1 MPKMPKFKPKKALV
15 KRLKVTGR
23 GKLIARKPGAS
34 HLKSRKSPKRLR
46 RMRKTN
52 VITPQFERSCKRLMG
67 LA

>member
-1 MPKMPKFKPKKALV
+1 MPAKIKFKPKKALV

-23 GKLIARKPGAS
+23 GKLIARKPGTS

-52 VITPQFERSCKRLMG
+52 VITPQFERACKRLMG